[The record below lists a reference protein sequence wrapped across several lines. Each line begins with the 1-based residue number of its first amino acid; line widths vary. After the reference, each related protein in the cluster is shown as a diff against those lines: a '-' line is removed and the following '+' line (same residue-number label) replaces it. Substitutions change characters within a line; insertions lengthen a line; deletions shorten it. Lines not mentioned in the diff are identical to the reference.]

1 MNYRNILFKGEYI
14 LRKNFINDASIDAE
28 NLLSISLNKTREDIL
43 LNLETNLNQNEI
55 KSYISLINKRKKKE
69 PISLITGKRYFWNSE
84 FTINK
89 HVLTP
94 RFETELLV
102 EEILKIFNKYTN
114 FSILDIGVGSGC
126 ILISLLK
133 ERKLWRG
140 TGIDISSLA
149 LKNAKINA
157 KIQHIDNRIK
167 FINSDIDKF
176 YGNKYDLIV
185 SNPPYISKIGFN
197 NLDLGVKN
205 FEPKKALYGGI
216 DGLKIIEKVIKKS
229 KIILKNNG
237 LLALEIGKGQSNKV
251 INSLKNNGF
260 YVSKIVL
267 DYQKIKRCVFARK
280 INEKF

>member
-14 LRKNFINDASIDAE
+14 LRKNSINDASIDAE
-28 NLLSISLNKTREDIL
+28 NLLSISLNRTREDIL

-55 KSYISLINKRKKKE
+55 KSYINLINKRKKKE

-102 EEILKIFNKYTN
+102 EEILKKFNKFTN
-114 FSILDIGVGSGC
+114 FSILDIGTGSGC

-140 TGIDISSLA
+140 TGIDISALA
-149 LKNAKINA
+149 LKNAKNNA
-157 KIQHIDNRIK
+157 KIQQIDNRIK

-176 YGNKYDLIV
+176 YGSKYDLIV

-251 INSLKNNGF
+251 INLLKNNGF

-267 DYQKIKRCVFARK
+267 DYQKIKRCIFARK

>member
-14 LRKNFINDASIDAE
+14 LRKNSINDASIDAE
-28 NLLSISLNKTREDIL
+28 NLLSISLNRTREDIL

-55 KSYISLINKRKKKE
+55 KSYINLINKRKKKE

-102 EEILKIFNKYTN
+102 EEILKIFNKFTN
-114 FSILDIGVGSGC
+114 FSILDIGTASGC

-140 TGIDISSLA
+140 TGIDISALA
-149 LKNAKINA
+149 LKNAKNNA
-157 KIQHIDNRIK
+157 KIQQIDNRIK

-176 YGNKYDLIV
+176 YGSKYDLIV

-251 INSLKNNGF
+251 INLLKNNGF

-267 DYQKIKRCVFARK
+267 DYQKIKRCIFARK

>member
-14 LRKNFINDASIDAE
+14 LRKNSINDASIDAE
-28 NLLSISLNKTREDIL
+28 NLLSISLNRTREDIL

-55 KSYISLINKRKKKE
+55 KSYINLINKRKKKE

-102 EEILKIFNKYTN
+102 EEILKIFNKFTN
-114 FSILDIGVGSGC
+114 FSILDIGTGSGC

-140 TGIDISSLA
+140 TGIDISALA
-149 LKNAKINA
+149 LKNAKNNA
-157 KIQHIDNRIK
+157 KIQQIDNRIK

-176 YGNKYDLIV
+176 YGSKYDLVV

-251 INSLKNNGF
+251 INLLKNNGF

-267 DYQKIKRCVFARK
+267 DYQKIKRCIFARK